1 MQIIRESEFEQEVL
15 KHEGLVLVDFYT
27 EWCGYCHMLTP
38 ILEKIEKEM
47 TNVKFVKVDAEKCV
61 FITEQYNVE
70 FYPLMLL
77 FKNGEL
83 VDHIDGYV
91 PENVIVTKLKE
102 YLQ

>member
-1 MQIIRESEFEQEVL
+1 MKQILESQFQEEV
-15 KHEGLVLVDFYT
+15 KEHQGLVLVDFFT

-38 ILEKIEKEM
+38 VLEEIDKEIEELKI
-47 TNVKFVKVDAEKCV
+47 VKVDAEECTY
-61 FITEQYNVE
+61 ITEEYNVE

-91 PENVIVTKLKE
+91 PKDVIVKKVKE
-102 YLQ
+102 YL